1 MVTKNNMTSSAS
13 MEIEIVP
20 GNPPIISPIALEN
33 RYKPDTGF
41 TINGNY
47 LVNINL
53 FLIFPC

>member
-41 TINGNY
+41 TINGNN
-47 LVNINL
+47 LGNINL